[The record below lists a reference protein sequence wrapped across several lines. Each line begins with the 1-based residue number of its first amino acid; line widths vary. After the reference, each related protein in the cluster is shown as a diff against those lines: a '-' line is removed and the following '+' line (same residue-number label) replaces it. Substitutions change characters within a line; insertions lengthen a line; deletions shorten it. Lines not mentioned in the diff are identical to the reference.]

1 LANIKADATLLDMVV
16 IPEQQMHLK
25 QFMEGKS
32 SVVANLSEEVDE
44 EDSSVN
50 KVGVH
55 NFRYPVKNPPFF
67 ISVKIMD
74 KISHCCLIDG
84 GSGPSVMSKIIM
96 EELGLS
102 CTNEN
107 ARSMLSYNSLQQTT
121 IGEIKDVTLVLCAH
135 PEIRTTLS
143 IQVID
148 MPVRNYSIILGR
160 DWQALTGGY
169 LSLDGT
175 HLSIPRNGKN
185 IIVLREGRISPYIEN
200 VLQPSVNYIEE
211 DLGVY
216 SIFAEE
222 DNIPLERIDLED
234 ELWCMHFD
242 GSHSNEGNGAGIIL
256 VSPAGKIHNLSYRL
270 EFSCSNDVAEFKALL
285 LGIENALNLG
295 CGHLSVF
302 GNSELV
308 VNLIRKTCSPSNKL
322 MEQYSQT
329 VWALV
334 SNLLSFNITHVR
346 KELNSIADRLV
357 VFAASPTQQLLP
369 HWPDCAFQSL
379 HRSYISENE
388 EPWKAIPN
396 NESSC
401 VVIQN
406 EPLKPEEIISVENNK
421 ILEGLTP
428 LESSFSLSVG
438 GNKKKQE
445 EEELQLKVV
454 EAISMKNRDLQRTLK

>member
-1 LANIKADATLLDMVV
+1 
-16 IPEQQMHLK
+16 
-25 QFMEGKS
+25 
-32 SVVANLSEEVDE
+32 
-44 EDSSVN
+44 
-50 KVGVH
+50 
-55 NFRYPVKNPPFF
+55 
-67 ISVKIMD
+67 MD

-175 HLSIPRNGKN
+175 HLSVPRNGKN
-185 IIVLREGRISPYIEN
+185 IIVLREGIISPYIES
-200 VLQPSVNYIEE
+200 VPQSSVNYIEE

-222 DNIPLERIDLED
+222 DNIPLEGIDLED
-234 ELWCMHFD
+234 ELWRMHFD

-270 EFSCSNDVAEFKALL
+270 EFSCSSNAAEFEALL
-285 LGIENALNLG
+285 LGIENAPLI
-295 CGHLSVF
+295 
-302 GNSELV
+302 LV
-308 VNLIRKTCSPSNKL
+308 VVTFQFSEILS
-322 MEQYSQT
+322 
-329 VWALV
+329 
-334 SNLLSFNITHVR
+334 LL
-346 KELNSIADRLV
+346 
-357 VFAASPTQQLLP
+357 
-369 HWPDCAFQSL
+369 
-379 HRSYISENE
+379 
-388 EPWKAIPN
+388 
-396 NESSC
+396 
-401 VVIQN
+401 
-406 EPLKPEEIISVENNK
+406 
-421 ILEGLTP
+421 
-428 LESSFSLSVG
+428 
-438 GNKKKQE
+438 
-445 EEELQLKVV
+445 
-454 EAISMKNRDLQRTLK
+454 